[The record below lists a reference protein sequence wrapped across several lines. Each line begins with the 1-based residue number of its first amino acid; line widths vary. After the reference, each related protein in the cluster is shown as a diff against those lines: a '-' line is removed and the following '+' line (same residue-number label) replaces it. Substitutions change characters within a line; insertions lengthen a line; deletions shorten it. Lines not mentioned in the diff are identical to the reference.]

1 MGLGR
6 KALNTRDRMDALET
20 NARNRIVKD
29 KERARR
35 DARMMA
41 KIKAGSLPYT
51 HGGYELA
58 QPEAGQEGRED
69 YAGRHTSLAGLA
81 RSEIG
86 SVRG

>member
-51 HGGYELA
+51 TVVMNWLSQKLGKKA
-58 QPEAGQEGRED
+58 AKITQEDIQALQG
-69 YAGRHTSLAGLA
+69 
-81 RSEIG
+81 
-86 SVRG
+86 